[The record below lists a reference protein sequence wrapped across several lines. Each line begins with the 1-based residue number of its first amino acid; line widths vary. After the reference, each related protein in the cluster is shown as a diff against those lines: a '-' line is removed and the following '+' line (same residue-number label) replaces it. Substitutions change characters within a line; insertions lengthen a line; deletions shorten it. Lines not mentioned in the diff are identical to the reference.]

1 MTSLMPRCVDASD
14 VPIRYLRAII
24 EVTHLRKRSCIC
36 DQECEPGHQDAAT
49 IPKCLQAQ
57 MVFVRGRAKSAH
69 DSSPVPF
76 PSLKDSLGR
85 AGSSLLG
92 MSGWCSLQRRGC
104 SLAVTTP
111 QEMTISINCHNADP
125 RYFHDCRLLGDLVHT
140 PESCSVHWYK
150 WYHRCTMGVTWLKCS
165 SLCLHF
171 QKQTGGHFIGKCQG
185 LRSPYVEHHTSR
197 ATPKQAG
204 KDNERIKAGTALIL
218 QRRRWRQKDKF
229 KDSPSYTVS
238 SKSAWAT
245 A

>member
-1 MTSLMPRCVDASD
+1 MKPSSHWPSEEVTGHLPDVSWGPGGVIMPRGRGSDDSLIPRCVDVRD

-36 DQECEPGHQDAAT
+36 DQECELGHQDAAT

-111 QEMTISINCHNADP
+111 QEMTISINCHNADS

-150 WYHRCTMGVTWLKCS
+150 WYHRCTMGVT
-165 SLCLHF
+165 
-171 QKQTGGHFIGKCQG
+171 
-185 LRSPYVEHHTSR
+185 
-197 ATPKQAG
+197 
-204 KDNERIKAGTALIL
+204 
-218 QRRRWRQKDKF
+218 
-229 KDSPSYTVS
+229 
-238 SKSAWAT
+238 
-245 A
+245 